1 MITEEMLCAAA
12 ARSCEIYVSYLERGY
27 TPENQ
32 HEFSLQFEKKIK
44 KLKRKADHPV
54 FYHATKRIASI
65 VLAILITGGVW
76 IAVDAEARAAFVG
89 WVYALPRRALES
101 TQTRV
106 SLPRLRR
113 CDRNGDQR
121 GRQPLYGA
129 GRPVLFSEGAQE
141 KSHLSPLRYA
151 AMVCGQSGQADRLG
165 EDRRIRMGL

>member
-76 IAVDAEARAAFVG
+76 IAVDAKSMKSSLFIGLMMRLIFRMN
-89 WVYALPRRALES
+89 PMS
-101 TQTRV
+101 T
-106 SLPRLRR
+106 
-113 CDRNGDQR
+113 N
-121 GRQPLYGA
+121 
-129 GRPVLFSEGAQE
+129 
-141 KSHLSPLRYA
+141 SHGCQ
-151 AMVCGQSGQADRLG
+151 MD
-165 EDRRIRMGL
+165 M

>member
-65 VLAILITGGVW
+65 VLAILITGGVCTGKSK
-76 IAVDAEARAAFVG
+76 I
-89 WVYALPRRALES
+89 
-101 TQTRV
+101 
-106 SLPRLRR
+106 
-113 CDRNGDQR
+113 
-121 GRQPLYGA
+121 
-129 GRPVLFSEGAQE
+129 PVLLTA
-141 KSHLSPLRYA
+141 HISPLIANISLLTRNN
-151 AMVCGQSGQADRLG
+151 
-165 EDRRIRMGL
+165 

>member
-76 IAVDAEARAAFVG
+76 ITVDAEARAAFVG
-89 WVYALPRRALES
+89 WVKEIYGTYFVYHFEGSSDVNKELVDY
-101 TQTRV
+101 RV
-106 SLPRLRR
+106 
-113 CDRNGDQR
+113 G
-121 GRQPLYGA
+121 
-129 GRPVLFSEGAQE
+129 VIF
-141 KSHLSPLRYA
+141 
-151 AMVCGQSGQADRLG
+151 
-165 EDRRIRMGL
+165 

>member
-65 VLAILITGGVW
+65 VLAILITGGVRE
-76 IAVDAEARAAFVG
+76 IGNYKAGSKSMQESGAEKA
-89 WVYALPRRALES
+89 
-101 TQTRV
+101 
-106 SLPRLRR
+106 
-113 CDRNGDQR
+113 
-121 GRQPLYGA
+121 
-129 GRPVLFSEGAQE
+129 
-141 KSHLSPLRYA
+141 
-151 AMVCGQSGQADRLG
+151 
-165 EDRRIRMGL
+165 

>member
-76 IAVDAEARAAFVG
+76 ITVDAEARAAFVG
-89 WVYALPRRALES
+89 WVKEVYEMRLIFRMNPMS
-101 TQTRV
+101 T
-106 SLPRLRR
+106 
-113 CDRNGDQR
+113 N
-121 GRQPLYGA
+121 
-129 GRPVLFSEGAQE
+129 
-141 KSHLSPLRYA
+141 SHGCQ
-151 AMVCGQSGQADRLG
+151 MD
-165 EDRRIRMGL
+165 M

>member
-65 VLAILITGGVW
+65 VLAIL
-76 IAVDAEARAAFVG
+76 ER
-89 WVYALPRRALES
+89 
-101 TQTRV
+101 
-106 SLPRLRR
+106 
-113 CDRNGDQR
+113 
-121 GRQPLYGA
+121 
-129 GRPVLFSEGAQE
+129 
-141 KSHLSPLRYA
+141 
-151 AMVCGQSGQADRLG
+151 
-165 EDRRIRMGL
+165 